1 LAGSGVLAF
10 SIWLLKFNQVSV
22 FLAESALADYSL
34 FNILIASGV
43 VMIIVGVIGSYG
55 AYRESKC
62 LIGMVTLS

>member
-1 LAGSGVLAF
+1 MLAF
-10 SIWLLKFNQVSV
+10 SIWLLQFNPVSV

-34 FNILIASGV
+34 FNILIAAGV
-43 VMIIVGVIGSYG
+43 VLVIVGVIGSIG